1 MKRIA
6 FLLLCLMMLLSLAG
20 CGQAEPTPAGG
31 EAEPKWDLIPMVM
44 VNGVLYLD
52 TGYNSYRIPERE
64 EPDGT
69 ITSEVDGS
77 ERPTE
82 DDQSNFGTGYPY
94 RYGDEGTVEL
104 LLHDKWR
111 VFATEGVRQAIQSGA
126 KPGPARS

>member
-1 MKRIA
+1 MKKIA
-6 FLLLCLMMLLSLAG
+6 FMLLALMTLLSAVG
-20 CGQAEPTPAGG
+20 CGQAQPT
-31 EAEPKWDLIPMVM
+31 EEEPKWDLIPMVM

-94 RYGDEGTVEL
+94 RYGDKGTVEL

-111 VFATEGVRQAIQSGA
+111 VFATEEVRQAMQSGV
-126 KPGPARS
+126 KPDPARS

>member
-1 MKRIA
+1 MKRITV
-6 FLLLCLMMLLSLAG
+6 LLLCLMMLISISG
-20 CGQAEPTPAGG
+20 CGRAQVTTAG
-31 EAEPKWDLIPMVM
+31 EDEEPKWDLIPMVM

-52 TGYNSYRIPERE
+52 TGYNSYRIREDE

-82 DDQSNFGTGYPY
+82 DDQSNFGTDYPY

-111 VFATEGVRQAIQSGA
+111 VFATEEVRQAMQSGVKRA
-126 KPGPARS
+126 PARS